1 MKVLLEF
8 ADLDVLV
15 RVLFVFQQS
24 IDVSQ
29 SRLRWFDFA
38 VKVGVLFILTHATS
52 SHEMLTTDENLSASR
67 LASEQW
73 REDCSTWAGERRRL
87 VIDSAAG

>member
-24 IDVSQ
+24 IDVSR
-29 SRLRWFDFA
+29 SRLCWFDFA
-38 VKVGVLFILTHATS
+38 VKVNCCLPS

-73 REDCSTWAGERRRL
+73 REDCSTWAGGRRL
-87 VIDSAAG
+87 VIDSAAD